1 VRALIRFALKH
12 WPALAFVSS
21 AGLLAI
27 AHAFQSFGG
36 LAPCTLCL
44 WQRQVYWDALPIAAL
59 AFVVERTWL
68 RGPLAS
74 LAGAALTLTFLA
86 GAVIA
91 AYHAGA
97 EWKWWPGPST
107 CSGAGASVDAAGLSR
122 LMHGAKIAAPRCD
135 EAAWRF
141 LGLSMAGW
149 NVLISLKLSLFSGI
163 WAAERMANREATR

>member
-1 VRALIRFALKH
+1 VRALIRFSLKN
-12 WPALAFVSS
+12 WPALAFVASG
-21 AGLLAI
+21 ALLAV

-59 AFVVERTWL
+59 AFVVERTRWRL
-68 RGPLAS
+68 PLAP
-74 LAGAALTLTFLA
+74 LAGAALTVTFLA
-86 GAVIA
+86 GMGIA

-97 EWKWWPGPST
+97 EWKWWPGPTT
-107 CSGAGASVDAAGLSR
+107 CSGGASGVDAAGLVK
-122 LMHGAKIAAPRCD
+122 LMQGAKIAAPRCD

-149 NVLISLKLSLFSGI
+149 NVLISLKLAVFSGA
-163 WAAERMANREATR
+163 WAVTQMTNKEAMR